1 MIIRSV
7 LAMSR
12 VMLCCAFCALAA
24 PMANAQM
31 CTEDF
36 CEIPTDDVQVV
47 REEKVAAIAHGYMGA
62 GEFVGFLMGTRGG
75 ARESGQ
81 AKTPDGARESGQA
94 KTPDG
99 ARESGQNTSESG
111 RGFAWRLALAFLA
124 GLLLNLS
131 PCVLPLLPIQ
141 VAVLGMGA
149 NARSRRAGALRG
161 AVYGLAMAVAYGAL
175 GFAVAR
181 SGAAFGSLQSMRPF
195 NAAIAVLFLALG
207 LAMLGV
213 FHIDFTGHRRRIGGA
228 LSWVGLAAAGATAAL
243 LAGACVAP
251 AVLGAR
257 LYAAEAYAAG
267 HAAAL
272 ALPFVLGLGMASPW
286 PFIGAGLSFLP
297 KPGKWMVAVKW
308 VFAVIAFALAAHYGR
323 IALAPRDGTTSKG
336 AIDYRD
342 FDAAYAEATAT
353 GKPVVIDFFA
363 SWCGSC
369 TRMEEDTFPKPEVVK
384 ALADYV
390 FLRVQVEDPFTDEAV
405 ALLARFG
412 VRGFPAIVVIGR

>member
-12 VMLCCAFCALAA
+12 VMLCCAFCALSA
-24 PMANAQM
+24 PIANAQM

-47 REEKVAAIAHGYMGA
+47 REEKVTAIAHGYMGA
-62 GEFVGFLMGTRGG
+62 GEFVEFLNGTRD
-75 ARESGQ
+75 R
-81 AKTPDGARESGQA
+81 
-94 KTPDG
+94 

-111 RGFAWRLALAFLA
+111 QGTSESGRGFAWRLVLAFLA

-213 FHIDFTGHRRRIGGA
+213 FHIDFTGHRRRIGGT

-251 AVLGAR
+251 AVLGAM

-323 IALAPRDGTTSKG
+323 IALAPRDGATSKG

-342 FDAAYAEATAT
+342 FDVAYAEATAT